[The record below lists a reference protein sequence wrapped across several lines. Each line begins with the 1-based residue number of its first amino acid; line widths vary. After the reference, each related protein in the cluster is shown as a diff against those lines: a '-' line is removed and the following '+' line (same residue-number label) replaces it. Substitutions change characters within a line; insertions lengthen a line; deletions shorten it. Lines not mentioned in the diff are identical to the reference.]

1 MQFPLPDPTVFLKT
15 ELHVVGNRRNVIT
28 TYILY
33 YKREKKKQQ
42 ERLEMYSII
51 SVVDVNGMKLQQQEK
66 ICYIFNAQ
74 NIYFCMI
81 VTG

>member
-1 MQFPLPDPTVFLKT
+1 MLLPHTYY
-15 ELHVVGNRRNVIT
+15 IT
-28 TYILY
+28 
-33 YKREKKKQQ
+33 KEKKKQQ

>member
-1 MQFPLPDPTVFLKT
+1 MLLPHTYY
-15 ELHVVGNRRNVIT
+15 IT
-28 TYILY
+28 KET
-33 YKREKKKQQ
+33 KKQQ